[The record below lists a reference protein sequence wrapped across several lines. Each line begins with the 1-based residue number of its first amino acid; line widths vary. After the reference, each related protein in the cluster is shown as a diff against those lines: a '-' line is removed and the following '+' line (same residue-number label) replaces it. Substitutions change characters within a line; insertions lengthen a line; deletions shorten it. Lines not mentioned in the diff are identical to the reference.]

1 MLRVA
6 DCGLVGYFMSPSI
19 DELRGSLPECGFFVL
34 SLLLAPA
41 EEPVRRF
48 LRALGV
54 LGALFFGVGPGIVD
68 LAVKWI
74 SAHNSLRDLRK
85 LDPATLG
92 SRLLGGDGHD
102 ECEEAV
108 LARAWRRLV
117 VHEGLAECLGLTDV
131 GLFVPRHEEVVRHV
145 GIAREGVRVNA
156 GGIRVHVIGLNH
168 ALRAEHFR
176 TLVVAVRCLAAH
188 VDERMFAA
196 GVFDDDRSSVVCL
209 SAGKLLDLLVDHA
222 CAVREDSLGL
232 LAHEEAG
239 HIEVVDGHVLE
250 DTPAA
255 LHVAEWRWSWV
266 ARAELGN
273 NRAADL
279 VVGDSLA
286 HTRKVRVK
294 AALQGGHE
302 LDVGDLACVDG
313 LDRLRKIRRDRLLAE
328 DVLARRGARLDLIS
342 VEARRRA
349 DPNSLDVRVVDH
361 LHVVARPIRHVEL
374 LRGRLGLADRRVRDD
389 D

>member
-1 MLRVA
+1 
-6 DCGLVGYFMSPSI
+6 
-19 DELRGSLPECGFFVL
+19 
-34 SLLLAPA
+34 
-41 EEPVRRF
+41 
-48 LRALGV
+48 
-54 LGALFFGVGPGIVD
+54 
-68 LAVKWI
+68 
-74 SAHNSLRDLRK
+74 
-85 LDPATLG
+85 
-92 SRLLGGDGHD
+92 
-102 ECEEAV
+102 
-108 LARAWRRLV
+108 
-117 VHEGLAECLGLTDV
+117 
-131 GLFVPRHEEVVRHV
+131 
-145 GIAREGVRVNA
+145 
-156 GGIRVHVIGLNH
+156 
-168 ALRAEHFR
+168 
-176 TLVVAVRCLAAH
+176 
-188 VDERMFAA
+188 MFAA

-389 D
+389 DGAGVRARRERLEVHDADAASADHTYADRAFAHNKRRRRRRAARHCAAIGVLRRGEQVVGWRDDGVAR

>member
-232 LAHEEAG
+232 LA
-239 HIEVVDGHVLE
+239 
-250 DTPAA
+250 PAA